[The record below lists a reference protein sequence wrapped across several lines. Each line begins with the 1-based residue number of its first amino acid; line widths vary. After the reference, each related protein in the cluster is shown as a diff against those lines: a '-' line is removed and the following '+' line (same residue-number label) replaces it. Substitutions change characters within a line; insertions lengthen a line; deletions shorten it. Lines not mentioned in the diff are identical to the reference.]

1 LNKGISPAQLI
12 RLLGVL
18 NPIMQAVSDIPKP
31 QGYFT
36 EIVADTENK
45 RWVVICR
52 VAYANKED
60 AERFVHLDKMIDDV

>member
-1 LNKGISPAQLI
+1 MNKGISPAQLI

-36 EIVADTENK
+36 DLVEDTEKK
-45 RWVVICR
+45 RWVVVCK
-52 VAYANKED
+52 VAYTDKAD
-60 AERFVHLDKMIDDV
+60 AEKFIKLDRMIDDV